1 MKASFRVEPRGREMG
16 TLGSSAKR
24 VLCVDDDDAILR
36 LRKVLLDAAGYSVI
50 TAASGPEALETLTKG
65 TVVDLVLL
73 DYLMPGMNGDVLA
86 ENLRQRYPNLRLIAV
101 SAVGQLPATLL
112 NAVDSHV
119 QKGQDPEILLSVIS
133 AVLAQSAGQHNEKLN
148 SAKTVLC
155 VEDEKLQL
163 QLRKVLFES
172 AGFHVLQAQS
182 ASAAMEVFRS
192 HHIDAVVMDY
202 WLSDRNGTAVAEE
215 MKRQRPRIPIVMLS
229 GFASLPGEGAVV
241 DAWLRKAEAEPE
253 DVVNEV
259 RRLITLRSDAQQSAI
274 S

>member
-1 MKASFRVEPRGREMG
+1 MG
-16 TLGSSAKR
+16 NLGSSAKR
-24 VLCVDDDDAILR
+24 VLCVDDDVAILR
-36 LRKVLLDAAGYSVI
+36 LRKVLLDTAGYSVI
-50 TAASGPEALETLTKG
+50 TAASGPEALEILAKG
-65 TVVDLVLL
+65 TDVDLVLL

-101 SAVGQLPATLL
+101 SAVGQLPASLL

-133 AVLAQSAGQHNEKLN
+133 AVLAQPTGRHNAKLN

-172 AGFHVLQAQS
+172 AGFHVLEAQS

-229 GFASLPGEGAVV
+229 GFASLPGEGMVV

-259 RRLITLRSDAQQSAI
+259 RRLITLRSDVRQSAI

>member
-1 MKASFRVEPRGREMG
+1 MEPRGREMG

-50 TAASGPEALETLTKG
+50 TAASGPEALEMLAKRTD
-65 TVVDLVLL
+65 VDLVLL